1 MERSLN
7 GATTAERIWRGSRI
21 NMRIK
26 AINAAVLG
34 VEDLE
39 AARRFYRAFGL
50 QERESSASGASYTA
64 QDQSEITLRK
74 AEDALLPA
82 AVAAGSTIREIIWGV
97 ESPADLEA
105 IGSELSK
112 DRKLCQDADGTLH
125 SHDEDGYGIAFR
137 IDTRAAAT
145 TPPNLMNIY
154 GAEPR
159 RGVNT
164 RVEFSDA
171 IRPASIAHVVVF
183 SPDVPKA
190 ERFYT
195 ERLRFR
201 VSDRFL
207 NGRGVFMRSAASR
220 YHHNMFLIH
229 APTRGL
235 HHIAFPVTDFN
246 EIILGGQKILQD
258 GWTTRIGPGRHRIG
272 SNFFWYFNSPC
283 GGAMELTADMDCAD
297 DDWVLREWDFVP
309 QNTAAWTLTF
319 APPVSPDAATRPV
332 KAP

>member
-1 MERSLN
+1 MQ
-7 GATTAERIWRGSRI
+7 
-21 NMRIK
+21 IK

-34 VEDLE
+34 VEDID
-39 AARRFYRAFGL
+39 AARRFYRTFGL
-50 QERESSASGASYTA
+50 TEREHGHAGASYTTR
-64 QDQSEITLRK
+64 DQSEIILRT
-74 AEDALLPA
+74 AADALLPA
-82 AVAAGSTIREIIWGV
+82 PVAAGSTIREIVWGV
-97 ESPADLEA
+97 ESAADIES
-105 IGSELSK
+105 IGTELSK
-112 DRKLCQDADGTLH
+112 DRGVIQDADGTLH
-125 SHDEDGYGIAFR
+125 SQDEDGYGIAFR
-137 IDTRAAAT
+137 IDTRVAAA
-145 TPPNLMNIY
+145 PQPNLMNIY
-154 GAEPR
+154 GAEPL
-159 RGVNT
+159 RGVNS

-171 IRPASIAHVVVF
+171 IHPASIAHVVVF

-229 APTRGL
+229 APNKGL

-246 EIILGGQKILQD
+246 EIVLGGQKILKD

-297 DDWVLREWDFVP
+297 DDWVSREWDFIP
-309 QNTAAWTLTF
+309 QNTAAWSLTF
-319 APPVSPDAATRPV
+319 VPPASPGGA
-332 KAP
+332 

>member
-1 MERSLN
+1 MQ
-7 GATTAERIWRGSRI
+7 
-21 NMRIK
+21 IK

-34 VEDLE
+34 VEDLD
-39 AARRFYRAFGL
+39 AARRFYRVFGL
-50 QERESSASGASYTA
+50 QEREFGGSGASYTTR
-64 QDQSEITLRK
+64 DQSEIILRT
-74 AEDALLPA
+74 AGDPLLPA
-82 AVAAGSTIREIIWGV
+82 PVAAGSTIREIIWGV
-97 ESPADLEA
+97 ESAADIESIA
-105 IGSELSK
+105 TELSK
-112 DRKLCQDADGTLH
+112 DRVLTQDADGTLH

-137 IDTRAAAT
+137 IDTRTAAAP
-145 TPPNLMNIY
+145 PPNLMNIY

-159 RGVNT
+159 RGLNT

-201 VSDRFL
+201 VSDRFF

-220 YHHNMFLIH
+220 YHHNMFLIY
-229 APTRGL
+229 APNRGL

-246 EIILGGQKILQD
+246 EIIMGGQKILKD

-309 QNTAAWTLTF
+309 QNTAAWSLTF
-319 APPVSPDAATRPV
+319 VPPKIS
-332 KAP
+332 